1 MPAKYEVGARSVY
14 STANAHK
21 VCWRTEKIMHL
32 AGHHWQ
38 KCGQLKEAD
47 IEFPTATP
55 ALFGVAEFVPALEQY
70 VDRYK
75 VDLNLRSTP
84 LRWMAVQRQHVL
96 NRAMVK
102 LLNNLILFMSC
113 PLK

>member
-1 MPAKYEVGARSVY
+1 M
-14 STANAHK
+14 
-21 VCWRTEKIMHL
+21 CWRTEKIMYL

-38 KCGQLKEAD
+38 KCGQLKEVD

-84 LRWMAVQRQHVL
+84 LAVDGSTKTARFKQGNGEV
-96 NRAMVK
+96 VK
-102 LLNNLILFMSC
+102 
-113 PLK
+113 